1 MKRILRN
8 ISYLLLMLT
17 LFPALSSCNNEDDV
31 EAIFNGKTW
40 KLSRLT
46 TKGSNAPFYPG
57 IWKNEDEEKK
67 SKNSLREEG
76 NFTIVFNSV
85 DVNGEVTGTADA
97 TGVTARIENAAL
109 RIDGKEHTITINGR
123 ISGSESDPLA
133 KAFLQGLGKVS
144 SYEGD
149 SNSLTLYFE
158 DDKITRVIGLT
169 PGK

>member
-8 ISYLLLMLT
+8 ISYLLLLLT
-17 LFPALSSCNNEDDV
+17 LFPALSSCDNEDDV

-46 TKGSNAPFYPG
+46 TKGSSAPFYPG
-57 IWKNEDEEKK
+57 IWKNEEEEKK
-67 SKNSLREEG
+67 SKDRLREG
-76 NFTIVFNSV
+76 SCTIVFNSV
-85 DVNGEVTGTADA
+85 NVNGEITGTADA
-97 TGVTARIENAAL
+97 NGFSARIENATL
-109 RIDGKEHTITINGR
+109 KIDGKERTLSIIGK

-133 KAFLQGLGKVS
+133 KAFLLGLRKVS

-158 DDKITRVIGLT
+158 DENTTKVIGLSAR
-169 PGK
+169 